1 MEEKLFF
8 PVHTHSSYICIP
20 AILILKNIGLVAR
33 ELKMAEVGNDC
44 YFFFNSICIKVNIVQ
59 FTVLHML
66 KLFSRM
72 KEDMAIICIAE
83 SKFTI
88 LPQNTLCI

>member
-1 MEEKLFF
+1 
-8 PVHTHSSYICIP
+8 
-20 AILILKNIGLVAR
+20 
-33 ELKMAEVGNDC
+33 MAEVGNDC
-44 YFFFNSICIKVNIVQ
+44 YFFFNSTCIKVNIVQ
-59 FTVLHML
+59 FMVLHML

-88 LPQNTLCI
+88 FLQNTLHI